1 MMARVLIVDDDLTV
15 REVLG
20 QTLEDAGL
28 EVDCADGGRAALSAM
43 CRATAEGKP
52 YDAMVL
58 DIIMPDVNGWRVLE
72 AVKANPLWNDMPVVV
87 VSGYVTGSDDVARIS
102 RYDGF
107 FVEKTGNFL
116 EVIRSALGRLVPAA

>member
-1 MMARVLIVDDDLTV
+1 MMARVLVVDDDLTV
-15 REVLG
+15 RELLS

-28 EVDCADGGRAALSAM
+28 RVDCAAGGRAALLAM
-43 CRATAEGKP
+43 CRATAEGEP

-72 AVKANPLWNDMPVVV
+72 ALKSNPLWVDMPIVV
-87 VSGYVTGSDDVARIS
+87 VSGYVNGSDDVARIS

-116 EVIRSALGRLVPAA
+116 EVITSALGRLVHAA

>member
-1 MMARVLIVDDDLTV
+1 MMARVLVVDDDLTV
-15 REVLG
+15 RELLC

-28 EVDCADGGRAALSAM
+28 KADCANGGRAALLAM
-43 CRATAEGKP
+43 CRATAEGEP

-72 AVKANPLWNDMPVVV
+72 ALKSNPLWSEMPVVV
-87 VSGYVTGSDDVARIS
+87 VSGYVNGSDDVARIS

-107 FVEKTGNFL
+107 FVEKSGNFL
-116 EVIRSALGRLVPAA
+116 EVIAAALGRLLHAA

>member
-1 MMARVLIVDDDLTV
+1 MARVLVVDDDLTV
-15 REVLG
+15 RELLG

-28 EVDCADGGRAALSAM
+28 RVDCAAGGRAALLAM
-43 CRATAEGKP
+43 CRATAEGEP

-72 AVKANPLWNDMPVVV
+72 ALKSNPLWMDMPVVV
-87 VSGYVTGSDDVARIS
+87 VSGYANGSDDVARIS

-107 FVEKTGNFL
+107 YVEKTGNFL
-116 EVIRSALGRLVPAA
+116 EVITSALGRLVHAA